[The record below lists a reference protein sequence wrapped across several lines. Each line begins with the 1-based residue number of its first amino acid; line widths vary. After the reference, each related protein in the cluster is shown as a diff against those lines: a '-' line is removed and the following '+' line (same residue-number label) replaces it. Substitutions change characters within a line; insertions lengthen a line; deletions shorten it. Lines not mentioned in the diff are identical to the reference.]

1 MLDVLT
7 TAIITGL
14 LYGMLGFAI
23 VVLFK
28 MTGVPNFAA
37 GSLATLGAVA
47 VYELTIRHHLNLAFA
62 IVAGVGLLVV
72 VGAVVYALVMRHR
85 DDAGVPNLTVRT
97 LGLYLLLFAL
107 TDKALGEGQ
116 PFSFPQLFPVRAV
129 SLGALHIPLSG
140 LGALAIA
147 AVLIAGFGCLFKFSK
162 VGLLLRGV
170 AADRETA
177 RLLGANVRRLE
188 AASWALTTA
197 LAAIVGILAA
207 PTTLISSTMMDESL
221 LYVFAAVVIG
231 GLTSLGGAFV
241 GGITVGL
248 VQGFVHY
255 YGNADLSLLAVFG
268 LFLLTLLVR
277 PHGLFGEPALE
288 RL

>member
-7 TAIITGL
+7 TAIATGL

-47 VYELTIRHHLNLAFA
+47 VYELAVRHHLNLALA
-62 IVAGVGLLVV
+62 ITLGLVGLGVLGTVIYTV
-72 VGAVVYALVMRHR
+72 VMRYR

-107 TDKALGEGQ
+107 TDKGLGEGQ
-116 PFSFPQLFPVRAV
+116 PFSFPRLFPARALT
-129 SLGALHIPLSG
+129 LGPLRLTVAD
-140 LGALAIA
+140 LGVLAIA
-147 AVLIAGFGCLFKFSK
+147 FILTAAFAWAFRFTRA
-162 VGLLLRGV
+162 GLLLRGV

-188 AASWALTTA
+188 AASWALTA
-197 LAAIVGILAA
+197 VLAAVVGILAA
-207 PTTLISSTMMDESL
+207 PTTLVSAGMMDESL

-231 GLTSLGGAFV
+231 GLTSLGGAFA
-241 GGITVGL
+241 GGVTVGV

-277 PHGLFGEPALE
+277 PYGMFGEPTPE

>member
-1 MLDVLT
+1 MLDVLM
-7 TAIITGL
+7 TAITTGL

-37 GSLATLGAVA
+37 GSIATLGAVA
-47 VYELTIRHHLNLAFA
+47 VYEAAVRHHLALALA
-62 IVAGVGLLVV
+62 IPLGLAGLGVLGTVIYTV
-72 VGAVVYALVMRHR
+72 VMRYR

-107 TDKALGEGQ
+107 TDKGLGEGQ
-116 PFSFPQLFPVRAV
+116 PFSFPRLFPGRALT
-129 SLGALHIPLSG
+129 LGPLRLAVAD
-140 LGALAIA
+140 LGVLAIA
-147 AVLIAGFGCLFKFSK
+147 VVLTAALAWVFRFTRA
-162 VGLLLRGV
+162 GLLLRGV

-188 AASWALTTA
+188 AASWALTA
-197 LAAIVGILAA
+197 VLAAVVGILAA
-207 PTTLISSTMMDESL
+207 PTTLVSAGMMDESL

-231 GLTSLGGAFV
+231 GLTSLGGAFA
-241 GGITVGL
+241 GGVTVGV

-277 PHGLFGEPALE
+277 PYGMFGEPTPE

>member
-7 TAIITGL
+7 TAIATGL

-47 VYELTIRHHLNLAFA
+47 VFELAVRHHMNLAVA
-62 IVAGVGLLVV
+62 IVLGLAALGAL
-72 VGAVVYALVMRHR
+72 GAVTYMVVMRFR
-85 DDAGVPNLTVRT
+85 DDAGTSNLTVRT

-107 TDKALGEGQ
+107 TDKGLGEGQ
-116 PFSFPQLFPVRAV
+116 PFAFPRLFPVRALA
-129 SLGALHIPLSG
+129 LGPLRLPLAD
-140 LGALAIA
+140 LGVLAIA
-147 AVLIAGFGCLFKFSK
+147 VALTAVFGCLFRFSRA
-162 VGLLLRGV
+162 GLLLRGV

-188 AASWALTTA
+188 MASWALTTV
-197 LAAIVGILAA
+197 LAAVVGILAA
-207 PTTLISSTMMDESL
+207 PTTLVSATMMDESL

-231 GLTSLGGAFV
+231 GLTSLGGAFA
-241 GGITVGL
+241 GGVTVGI

-277 PHGLFGEPALE
+277 PHGLFGEPTPE

>member
-7 TAIITGL
+7 TGIITGL

-28 MTGVPNFAA
+28 MTGIPNFAA

-47 VYELTIRHHLNLAFA
+47 VFELAVRHHVYLALA
-62 IVAGVGLLVV
+62 IVLGLVAAGITGAVTYVV
-72 VGAVVYALVMRHR
+72 VMRYR
-85 DDAGVPNLTVRT
+85 DTAGVPNLTVRT

-116 PFSFPQLFPVRAV
+116 PFTFPQLFPVRAV
-129 SLGALHIPLSG
+129 TFGPLRVPVYG
-140 LGALAIA
+140 IGVLAIA
-147 AVLIAGFGCLFKFSK
+147 VVLTAGFGCLFAFSRA
-162 VGLLLRGV
+162 GLLFRGV
-170 AADRETA
+170 ASDRETA

-188 AASWALTTA
+188 AASWALTTV
-197 LAAIVGILAA
+197 LAAVVGILAA
-207 PTTLISSTMMDESL
+207 PSTLVSAGMMDESL

-231 GLTSLGGAFV
+231 GLTSLGGAFA
-241 GGITVGL
+241 GGVTVGV

-277 PHGLFGEPALE
+277 PHGLFGEPVPE

>member
-1 MLDVLT
+1 MLDVLM
-7 TAIITGL
+7 TAITTGL

-47 VYELTIRHHLNLAFA
+47 VYQLAVRHNVNLALA
-62 IVAGVGLLVV
+62 IILGLAGLGVL
-72 VGAVVYALVMRHR
+72 GAVIYTVVMRYR

-107 TDKALGEGQ
+107 TDKGLGEGQ
-116 PFSFPQLFPVRAV
+116 PFSFPRLFPSRVLTLGPLRLAV
-129 SLGALHIPLSG
+129 ADLGV
-140 LGALAIA
+140 LAIA
-147 AVLIAGFGCLFKFSK
+147 AVLTAAFAWLFRCTRA
-162 VGLLLRGV
+162 GLLLRGV

-177 RLLGANVRRLE
+177 RLLGTNVRRLE
-188 AASWALTTA
+188 AASWALTA
-197 LAAIVGILAA
+197 VLAAVVGILAA
-207 PTTLISSTMMDESL
+207 PTTLVSAGMMDESL

-231 GLTSLGGAFV
+231 GLTSLGGAFA
-241 GGITVGL
+241 GGITVGV
-248 VQGFVHY
+248 VQGLVHY

-277 PHGLFGEPALE
+277 PYGMFGEPTPE

>member
-7 TAIITGL
+7 TGVVTGL

-37 GSLATLGAVA
+37 GSLATLGAAA
-47 VYELTIRHHLNLAFA
+47 VFELSVRHHVNLALA
-62 IVAGVGLLVV
+62 IVVAMIFLAVAGTVTY
-72 VGAVVYALVMRHR
+72 AVVMRYR
-85 DDAGVPNLTVRT
+85 DTAGVPNLTVRT

-107 TDKALGEGQ
+107 TDKVLGEGQ
-116 PFSFPQLFPVRAV
+116 PFTFPQLFPVRAV
-129 SLGALHIPLSG
+129 SLGPVRVPVYGIG
-140 LGALAIA
+140 VLAIA
-147 AVLIAGFGCLFKFSK
+147 AALTAGFACLFAFSRP
-162 VGLLLRGV
+162 GLLLRGV

-188 AASWALTTA
+188 AASWALTTV
-197 LAAIVGILAA
+197 LAGVVGILAA
-207 PTTLISSTMMDESL
+207 PSTLVSAGMMDESL

-231 GLTSLGGAFV
+231 GLTSLGGAFA
-241 GGITVGL
+241 GGVTVGV